1 MSTGPVGHEINCK
14 CSLLKDIS
22 IMIKGLNDKA
32 WIWPRK
38 SYRTKPWE
46 IAQKTTMAQSDS
58 VSKTKNTS
66 WAARSKPLRIAISS
80 MNRTG
85 RCPNKEP
92 KVANITSQ
100 WSCRIPPGAN
110 ILGLAVEQPCAL
122 NFTPQMAASTWK
134 WMNQSTRRQNNL
146 QKYKCPKYPS
156 TKLSKTKSRVGEP
169 KVKN

>member
-1 MSTGPVGHEINCK
+1 
-14 CSLLKDIS
+14 
-22 IMIKGLNDKA
+22 MIKGLNDKA

-85 RCPNKEP
+85 WCPNKEP

-134 WMNQSTRRQNNL
+134 WMNQSTRRQII
-146 QKYKCPKYPS
+146 YKNISVQNTPQLNCLKPKVELAS
-156 TKLSKTKSRVGEP
+156 LRSKT
-169 KVKN
+169 N